1 MCTCVQMLTSNTV
14 LVKTAGTRQNR
25 RYITIT
31 AEYKGASGLSTC
43 VMVCVIM
50 YSAKMQVVSAK
61 NITLHS
67 PSLPK

>member
-1 MCTCVQMLTSNTV
+1 MCA
-14 LVKTAGTRQNR
+14 LVEILVTTKYWRKQVETRQNR

-50 YSAKMQVVSAK
+50 YSAKMHVVSTK
-61 NITLHS
+61 HITLHTTN
-67 PSLPK
+67 LPK